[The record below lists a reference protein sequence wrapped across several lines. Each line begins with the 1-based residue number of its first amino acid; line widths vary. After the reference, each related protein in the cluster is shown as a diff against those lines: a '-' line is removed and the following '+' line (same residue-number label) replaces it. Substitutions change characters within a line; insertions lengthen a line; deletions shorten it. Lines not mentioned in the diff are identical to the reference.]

1 MATKKSSIPKAKS
14 FNAGTLTADT
24 MLALVKQ
31 HGRGTFAKSS
41 TARAAKRFIQEH
53 AASENVEGDVVYYKG
68 RLVLDAL
75 TTRKHP
81 CIRLLIVEGDLVV
94 KGRYEDSLDP
104 ESVVIVTGSLRAG
117 EIITE
122 GFLEV
127 HGNLVAERSILFLGN
142 DACTEVFGDVRAP
155 FVYTQYHAVNV
166 HGGVKAQLV
175 TGDAKQHI
183 RAQQKHTFIEETDRR
198 VRDLLSPKLLKRFA
212 EEMFED
218 EEGEEVDPK
227 APWIDA
233 IDTQTLAD
241 FVRRGK
247 PVLAEKVPASRK
259 AATTRKPSTAR
270 TPPTTR
276 KVASTR
282 TPPAARKAPASRK
295 AAPRTPPA
303 SRKSAAPR
311 RK

>member
-1 MATKKSSIPKAKS
+1 MATKKSPIPKAKS

-24 MLALVKQ
+24 VRSLVKQ
-31 HGRGTFAKSS
+31 HARGTFAKSS
-41 TARAAKRFIQEH
+41 TPRVAKRFIQERT
-53 AASENVEGDVVYYKG
+53 ASEHAGGDILYHKG

-81 CIRLLIVEGDLVV
+81 WIGLLIVEGDLVV

-117 EIITE
+117 DIITE

-127 HGNLVAERSILFLGN
+127 HGDLVAERSILFLGN

-183 RAQQKHTFIEETDRR
+183 RARQKHAFIEETDRR

-212 EEMFED
+212 DEMFED
-218 EEGEEVDPK
+218 EDGDEADPD

-233 IDTQTLAD
+233 IDAETLAD

-247 PVLAEKVPASRK
+247 PALAEKA
-259 AATTRKPSTAR
+259 
-270 TPPTTR
+270 
-276 KVASTR
+276 
-282 TPPAARKAPASRK
+282 PAARKSRRAS
-295 AAPRTPPA
+295 
-303 SRKSAAPR
+303 
-311 RK
+311 